1 MILLVAEKPSVA
13 NQHYKPMLERI
24 EGEKFTQGDG
34 CLIGKNHCI
43 TWCVGHLITL
53 APLDAYP
60 GFEGG
65 WRLSNLPLLP
75 EKFKLM
81 EIESTR
87 KQLAVV
93 RDMMARADVL
103 VNGADAG
110 REGNLIFDLILDYT
124 PDFRKKQIKRLWVNS
139 YVAKDLDKAWKNL
152 EDATERLNLSYA
164 ARLRQRADWMVGL
177 NATRAYTLTAGR
189 GKMISVGR
197 VQTPTLNLVVE
208 RDAIVEQF
216 KELFYYSVVGT
227 WKGFQAQLLD
237 DRRGSAGSPTLTK
250 DERGQRHP
258 EQREGSSEVI
268 KADAGT
274 ESGMTAEARV
284 TAEAKGVILSEA
296 QAKNPEKNPEL
307 AEGTAANG
315 DAGTESG
322 MTAEAKVAT
331 EAKVAADKQSNLKV
345 AIFEKESEA
354 NAVVERCS
362 PPTEISIAKIDVQQ
376 KKQFPQKP
384 FDLTELQK
392 EGNKRFKYSAQQV
405 LDCAQNLYEKKLLTY
420 PRTDSQYLPD
430 TMQQEAYALAQRL
443 ATPQEKSV
451 MRDGNENFVFIN
463 SSKVTDHFAII
474 PTGEEPQNLPE
485 MEENIYKL
493 AKERFVQAWLKPYVW
508 SEMEVLLEAA
518 KNGDA
523 GPSASSGTW
532 AGSPTLEIFRLK
544 LKRNEDLGF
553 RALVKEDKKKG
564 KKKGDSR
571 SEAGMTG
578 DAAAEG
584 KGDSDDITNIV
595 ETFPEWNVGD
605 HAPFDSLELQKKK
618 KSKPK
623 YFTEATLLAAM
634 KTAGKQI
641 ENEELAEAMKERGLG
656 TPATQAGIIETLK
669 KRGFIEAQKNYL
681 VSTQRGRE
689 VIALMDEKVKS
700 PEMTGEWEFKLSQVE
715 KGKLTPI
722 EFRDGIV
729 NYVKELF
736 EHLHQKYASQ
746 FERET
751 VTDAIPC
758 PKCSSPLEIAPWGYV
773 CKNAECGF
781 KAGHT
786 IAGRT
791 LSHAEMRTLL
801 RTGKSDLLSGFK
813 SKKGT
818 TFSATLTL
826 GDDGN
831 IGFEFSDDARAKT
844 PTNYKCP
851 KCGKTL
857 LDSGNRLICEGSD
870 VTTSN
875 NENSD
880 PTFTPDTAPTCDF
893 VFYKTIAGHVM
904 SDEEIAELF
913 NNGTTQIISGFLT
926 KKGATFNAKIVWDK
940 DFKATFAFENDG
952 HFHGT
957 ETKFNCPLC
966 KKKLE
971 ENKNAIFCPACN
983 FTLFKSVAGK
993 KLRVADIKALLTGGK
1008 TELLTGFKSKKG
1020 TEFDAY
1026 LKLGED
1032 GRTNFEFVHRDL
1044 PCPCCGDQL
1053 RFRSGTTTQTP
1064 NGEVQTLAAY
1074 VCMNPSCNYGIPKTF
1089 FQREFKDEEVE
1100 TLLKNKSTPILEPFK
1115 KNDTTFRAALELRE
1129 GGKIAFNKLTVE
1141 VIEKKK

>member
-177 NATRAYTLTAGR
+177 NATRAYTLPAGR

-250 DERGQRHP
+250 DERGDKGKEP
-258 EQREGSSEVI
+258 EVKGDSGSE
-268 KADAGT
+268 A
-274 ESGMTAEARV
+274 GMTMQEIA
-284 TAEAKGVILSEA
+284 S
-296 QAKNPEKNPEL
+296 
-307 AEGTAANG
+307 G
-315 DAGTESG
+315 DTPPRNDKSAPS
-322 MTAEAKVAT
+322 
-331 EAKVAADKQSNLKV
+331 DKQSNLKV
-345 AIFEKESEA
+345 AIFEKEEPA
-354 NAVVERCS
+354 QAVIDKCS
-362 PPTEISIAKIDVQQ
+362 PPEEATIAKIDIQQ

-430 TMQQEAYALAQRL
+430 TMQQEAYALAQKL

-451 MRDGNENFVFIN
+451 MRSVNENFVFIN

-508 SEMEVLLEAA
+508 NEMEVLLEAGE
-518 KNGDA
+518 NDG
-523 GPSASSGTW
+523 GSASS
-532 AGSPTLEIFRLK
+532 PTSEIFRLK

-553 RALVKEDKKKG
+553 RALVKEEKKKG
-564 KKKGDSR
+564 KKTKDERRETRDNATAEESKGD
-571 SEAGMTG
+571 G
-578 DAAAEG
+578 
-584 KGDSDDITNIV
+584 DDITNIV
-595 ETFPEWNVGD
+595 ETFPEWNLGD
-605 HAPFDSLELQKKK
+605 HAPFDNLELQKKK

-736 EHLHQKYASQ
+736 EHLRQKYGSQ

-751 VTDAIPC
+751 VTEAILC

-773 CKNAECGF
+773 CKNEECGF

-791 LSHAEMRTLL
+791 LSHAEMATLL
-801 RTGKSDLLSGFK
+801 KTGKSDLLSGFK

-875 NENSD
+875 NENGD
-880 PTFTPDTAPTCDF
+880 PTLTPDTAPTCDF

-904 SDEEIAELF
+904 SDTEIAELF
-913 NNGTTQIISGFLT
+913 SNGTTEIISGFLT
-926 KKGATFNAKIVWDK
+926 KKGTTFNAKVVWDK

-971 ENKNAIFCPACN
+971 ENKNAIFCPSCN

-1032 GRTNFEFVHRDL
+1032 GRTSFEFVHRDL
-1044 PCPCCGDQL
+1044 PCPICGDQL

-1074 VCMNPSCNYGIPKTF
+1074 VCMNPACNYGIPKTF
-1089 FQREFKDEEVE
+1089 FKRDFSDEEVE

-1141 VIEKKK
+1141 VIKKG

>member
-13 NQHYKPMLERI
+13 NQHYKSMLERI

-93 RDMMARADVL
+93 RDMMSKADVL

-124 PDFRKKQIKRLWVNS
+124 PDFRKKQVKRLWVNS

-227 WKGFQAQLLD
+227 WKGFQAQCVL
-237 DRRGSAGSPTLTK
+237 
-250 DERGQRHP
+250 DERGD
-258 EQREGSSEVI
+258 V
-268 KADAGT
+268 K
-274 ESGMTAEARV
+274 
-284 TAEAKGVILSEA
+284 
-296 QAKNPEKNPEL
+296 
-307 AEGTAANG
+307 G

-322 MTAEAKVAT
+322 MTAKNE
-331 EAKVAADKQSNLKV
+331 NLKV
-345 AIFEKESEA
+345 AIFEKEAEA
-354 NAVVERCS
+354 NAVVGRCS

-430 TMQQEAYALAQRL
+430 TMQQEAYVLAQKL
-443 ATPQEKSV
+443 ATPQEQAV
-451 MRDGNENFVFIN
+451 MRSVNENFVFIN

-474 PTGEEPQNLPE
+474 PTGEVPQGLPE

-508 SEMEVLLEAA
+508 NEMEVILEA
-518 KNGDA
+518 KDD
-523 GPSASSGTW
+523 
-532 AGSPTLEIFRLK
+532 LFRLK
-544 LKRNEDLGF
+544 LKQNEDLGF
-553 RALVKEDKKKG
+553 RALAKETKDERRKTKG
-564 KKKGDSR
+564 KKNDNDT
-571 SEAGMTG
+571 AV
-578 DAAAEG
+578 DG
-584 KGDSDDITNIV
+584 KGDGDDITNIV
-595 ETFPEWNVGD
+595 ESFPEWNVGD
-605 HAPFDSLELQKKK
+605 KNPFDSIELQKKK

-736 EHLHQKYASQ
+736 EHLRQKYGSQ

-751 VTDAIPC
+751 VTEAIPC

-791 LSHAEMRTLL
+791 LSHAEMATLL
-801 RTGKSDLLSGFK
+801 KNGKSDLLSGFK

-831 IGFEFSDDARAKT
+831 IGFEFSDDARAKI
-844 PTNYKCP
+844 PTAYKCP

-875 NENSD
+875 NENGD
-880 PTFTPDTAPTCDF
+880 PTLTPDTAPTCDF
-893 VFYKTIAGHVM
+893 VFYKTIAGHIM
-904 SDEEIAELF
+904 TDEEIAELF
-913 NNGTTQIISGFLT
+913 NNGTTEIISGFLT
-926 KKGATFNAKIVWDK
+926 KKGTQFSAKIVWDK

-983 FTLFKSVAGK
+983 FTLFKSMAGK
-993 KLRVADIKALLTGGK
+993 KLRVADIKALLTDGK

-1026 LKLGED
+1026 VKLGAD
-1032 GRTNFEFVHRDL
+1032 GRTSFEFVHRDL

-1053 RFRSGTTTQTP
+1053 RFRSGITTQGT
-1064 NGEVQTLAAY
+1064 NGETTKTLAAY
-1074 VCMNPSCNYGIPKTF
+1074 VCMNPACNYGIPKTF
-1089 FQREFKDEEVE
+1089 FKRDFSDEEVE

-1141 VIEKKK
+1141 VIEKG

>member
-227 WKGFQAQLLD
+227 WKGFQAQLLEE
-237 DRRGSAGSPTLTK
+237 RRETK

-258 EQREGSSEVI
+258 EQREGSSDSQGDSRSEP
-268 KADAGT
+268 
-274 ESGMTAEARV
+274 GMTSEASV
-284 TAEAKGVILSEA
+284 ATEAKSVILSEA
-296 QAKNPEKNPEL
+296 QAKSKDL
-307 AEGTAANG
+307 G
-315 DAGTESG
+315 
-322 MTAEAKVAT
+322 
-331 EAKVAADKQSNLKV
+331 SNLKV
-345 AIFEKESEA
+345 AIFEKEEPA
-354 NAVVERCS
+354 QAVIDKCS
-362 PPTEISIAKIDVQQ
+362 PPEEATIAKFDIQQ

-451 MRDGNENFVFIN
+451 MRGGNENFVFIN

-508 SEMEVLLEAA
+508 SEMEVLLDAA
-518 KNGDA
+518 N
-523 GPSASSGTW
+523 T
-532 AGSPTLEIFRLK
+532 EIFRLK

-553 RALVKEDKKKG
+553 RALVKEEKKKPSK
-564 KKKGDSR
+564 KKKGDAGTES
-571 SEAGMTG
+571 GMTG
-578 DAAAEG
+578 AGTGDESG
-584 KGDSDDITNIV
+584 KGDGDDITNIV
-595 ETFPEWNVGD
+595 ETFPEWNLGD

-736 EHLHQKYASQ
+736 EHLRQKYGSQ

-773 CKNAECGF
+773 CKNEECGF

-791 LSHAEMRTLL
+791 LSHAEMATLL
-801 RTGKSDLLSGFK
+801 KTGKSDLLSGFK

-875 NENSD
+875 NENGD
-880 PTFTPDTAPTCDF
+880 PTLTPDTAPTCDF

-904 SDEEIAELF
+904 SDTEIAELF
-913 NNGTTQIISGFLT
+913 SNGTTEIICGFLT
-926 KKGATFNAKIVWDK
+926 KKGTTFNAKVVWDK

-971 ENKNAIFCPACN
+971 ENKNAIFCPSCN

-1032 GRTNFEFVHRDL
+1032 GRTNFEFFHRDL

-1053 RFRSGTTTQTP
+1053 RFRSGSTTQTP

-1074 VCMNPSCNYGIPKTF
+1074 VCMNPACNYGIPKTF
-1089 FQREFKDEEVE
+1089 FKREFSDEEVE
-1100 TLLKNKSTPILEPFK
+1100 MLLKNKSTPILEPFK

-1141 VIEKKK
+1141 VIKKG

>member
-227 WKGFQAQLLD
+227 WKGFQAQLLEE
-237 DRRGSAGSPTLTK
+237 RRETK
-250 DERGQRHP
+250 DEMGQRHP
-258 EQREGSSEVI
+258 EQREGSSDSQGDSRSEP
-268 KADAGT
+268 
-274 ESGMTAEARV
+274 GMTSEASV
-284 TAEAKGVILSEA
+284 ATEAKSVILSEA
-296 QAKNPEKNPEL
+296 QAKSKDL
-307 AEGTAANG
+307 G
-315 DAGTESG
+315 
-322 MTAEAKVAT
+322 
-331 EAKVAADKQSNLKV
+331 SNLKV
-345 AIFEKESEA
+345 AIFEKEEPA
-354 NAVVERCS
+354 QTVIDKCS
-362 PPTEISIAKIDVQQ
+362 PPEEATIAKVDIQQ

-451 MRDGNENFVFIN
+451 MRGGNENFVFIN

-508 SEMEVLLEAA
+508 SEMEVLLEAGE
-518 KNGDA
+518 NDG
-523 GPSASSGTW
+523 GSASS
-532 AGSPTLEIFRLK
+532 PTSEIFRLK

-553 RALVKEDKKKG
+553 RALVKEEKKKG

-571 SEAGMTG
+571 SEAGMTS
-578 DAAAEG
+578 DAKGADSEG
-584 KGDSDDITNIV
+584 KGDGDDITNIV
-595 ETFPEWNVGD
+595 ETFPEWNLGD

-736 EHLHQKYASQ
+736 EHLRQKYGSQ

-773 CKNAECGF
+773 CKNEECGF

-791 LSHAEMRTLL
+791 LSHAEMATLL
-801 RTGKSDLLSGFK
+801 KTGKSDLLSGFK

-875 NENSD
+875 NENGD
-880 PTFTPDTAPTCDF
+880 PTLTPDTAPTCDF

-904 SDEEIAELF
+904 SDTEIAELF
-913 NNGTTQIISGFLT
+913 SNGTTEIICGFLT
-926 KKGATFNAKIVWDK
+926 KKGTTFNAKVVWDK

-971 ENKNAIFCPACN
+971 ENKNAIFCPSCN

-1032 GRTNFEFVHRDL
+1032 GRTNFEFFHRDL

-1053 RFRSGTTTQTP
+1053 RFRSGSTTQTP

-1074 VCMNPSCNYGIPKTF
+1074 VCMNPACNYGIPKTF
-1089 FQREFKDEEVE
+1089 FKREFSDEEVE
-1100 TLLKNKSTPILEPFK
+1100 MLLKNKSTPILEPFK

-1141 VIEKKK
+1141 VIKKG

>member
-93 RDMMARADVL
+93 RDMMAKADVL

-227 WKGFQAQLLD
+227 WKGFQAQLVKSENKEEKGD
-237 DRRGSAGSPTLTK
+237 SGTPV
-250 DERGQRHP
+250 DE
-258 EQREGSSEVI
+258 
-268 KADAGT
+268 
-274 ESGMTAEARV
+274 
-284 TAEAKGVILSEA
+284 
-296 QAKNPEKNPEL
+296 
-307 AEGTAANG
+307 
-315 DAGTESG
+315 
-322 MTAEAKVAT
+322 
-331 EAKVAADKQSNLKV
+331 KVAADKQSNLKV
-345 AIFEKESEA
+345 AIFEKEEPA
-354 NAVVERCS
+354 QAVIDKCS
-362 PPTEISIAKIDVQQ
+362 PPEEATITKIDIQQ

-451 MRDGNENFVFIN
+451 MRGGNENFVFIN

-508 SEMEVLLEAA
+508 SEMEVLLDAA
-518 KNGDA
+518 NA
-523 GPSASSGTW
+523 
-532 AGSPTLEIFRLK
+532 EIFRLK

-553 RALVKEDKKKG
+553 RALVKEEKKKG

-571 SEAGMTG
+571 SEAGMTN
-578 DAAAEG
+578 DAKGSDADG
-584 KGDSDDITNIV
+584 KGDGDDITNIV

-773 CKNAECGF
+773 CKNEECGF

-857 LDSGNRLICEGSD
+857 LDSGNRLICEGND

-875 NENSD
+875 NENGD
-880 PTFTPDTAPTCDF
+880 PTLTPDTAPTCDF

-913 NNGTTQIISGFLT
+913 SNGTTQIISGFLT
-926 KKGATFNAKIVWDK
+926 KKGTTFNAKVVWDK

-1032 GRTNFEFVHRDL
+1032 GHTNFEFVHRDL
-1044 PCPCCGDQL
+1044 PCPICGDQL

-1074 VCMNPSCNYGIPKTF
+1074 VCMNPACNYGIPKTF

-1141 VIEKKK
+1141 VIKKG

>member
-1 MILLVAEKPSVA
+1 M
-13 NQHYKPMLERI
+13 
-24 EGEKFTQGDG
+24 
-34 CLIGKNHCI
+34 
-43 TWCVGHLITL
+43 
-53 APLDAYP
+53 
-60 GFEGG
+60 
-65 WRLSNLPLLP
+65 
-75 EKFKLM
+75 
-81 EIESTR
+81 
-87 KQLAVV
+87 
-93 RDMMARADVL
+93 
-103 VNGADAG
+103 
-110 REGNLIFDLILDYT
+110 
-124 PDFRKKQIKRLWVNS
+124 
-139 YVAKDLDKAWKNL
+139 
-152 EDATERLNLSYA
+152 NLSYA

-250 DERGQRHP
+250 DERGEKPQP
-258 EQREGSSEVI
+258 DKATELAEVPKNVSSE
-268 KADAGT
+268 A
-274 ESGMTAEARV
+274 SGVAEAN
-284 TAEAKGVILSEA
+284 GVILSEA
-296 QAKNPEKNPEL
+296 QAKSKDL
-307 AEGTAANG
+307 G
-315 DAGTESG
+315 
-322 MTAEAKVAT
+322 
-331 EAKVAADKQSNLKV
+331 SNLKV
-345 AIFEKESEA
+345 AIFEKEEPA
-354 NAVVERCS
+354 QAVIDKCS
-362 PPTEISIAKIDVQQ
+362 PPEEATIAKIDIQQ

-443 ATPQEKSV
+443 ASPQEKSV
-451 MRDGNENFVFIN
+451 MRGGNENFVFIN

-474 PTGEEPQNLPE
+474 PTGEDPQNLPE

-508 SEMEVLLEAA
+508 SEMEVLLDAA
-518 KNGDA
+518 NA
-523 GPSASSGTW
+523 
-532 AGSPTLEIFRLK
+532 EIFRLK

-553 RALVKEDKKKG
+553 RALAKETKDERRKTKG
-564 KKKGDSR
+564 KKSDN
-571 SEAGMTG
+571 
-578 DAAAEG
+578 DVAAEG

-773 CKNAECGF
+773 CKNEECGF

-791 LSHAEMRTLL
+791 LSHAEMATLL
-801 RTGKSDLLSGFK
+801 KTGKSDLLSGFK

-875 NENSD
+875 NENGD
-880 PTFTPDTAPTCDF
+880 PTLTPDTAPTCDF

-904 SDEEIAELF
+904 SDTEIAELF
-913 NNGTTQIISGFLT
+913 SNGTTEIISGFLT
-926 KKGATFNAKIVWDK
+926 KKGTTFNAKIVWDK

-1020 TEFDAY
+1020 TDFDAY

-1074 VCMNPSCNYGIPKTF
+1074 VCMNPACNYGIPKAF

-1129 GGKIAFNKLTVE
+1129 GGKLAFNKLTVE
-1141 VIEKKK
+1141 VIKKG

>member
-93 RDMMARADVL
+93 RDMMSKADVL

-124 PDFRKKQIKRLWVNS
+124 PDFRKKQVKRLWVNS

-237 DRRGSAGSPTLTK
+237 ERRETK

-258 EQREGSSEVI
+258 EQRDGSSEVI
-268 KADAGT
+268 KGDAGT
-274 ESGMTAEARV
+274 ASGMTSEASV
-284 TAEAKGVILSEA
+284 ATEAKSVILSEA
-296 QAKNPEKNPEL
+296 QAKSKDL
-307 AEGTAANG
+307 G
-315 DAGTESG
+315 
-322 MTAEAKVAT
+322 
-331 EAKVAADKQSNLKV
+331 SNLKV
-345 AIFEKESEA
+345 AIFEKEEPA
-354 NAVVERCS
+354 QAVIDKCS
-362 PPTEISIAKIDVQQ
+362 PPEEATIAKIDIQQ

-508 SEMEVLLEAA
+508 SEMEVLLQTRDERRET
-518 KNGDA
+518 KEGNENGDSRSEA
-523 GPSASSGTW
+523 GMTSS
-532 AGSPTLEIFRLK
+532 EIFRLK

-553 RALVKEDKKKG
+553 RALVKEEKKKG
-564 KKKGDSR
+564 KKKEDSR
-571 SEAGMTG
+571 SEAGMTSEAKG
-578 DAAAEG
+578 SDADG
-584 KGDSDDITNIV
+584 KGDGDDITNIV
-595 ETFPEWNVGD
+595 ETFPEWNLGD

-736 EHLHQKYASQ
+736 EHLRQKYGSQ

-751 VTDAIPC
+751 VTEAIPC

-786 IAGRT
+786 IASRT
-791 LSHAEMRTLL
+791 LSHAEMATLL
-801 RTGKSDLLSGFK
+801 KNGKSDLLSGFK

-826 GDDGN
+826 GEDGN
-831 IGFEFSDDARAKT
+831 IGFEFSDDARAKI
-844 PTNYKCP
+844 PTAYKCP

-875 NENSD
+875 NENGD
-880 PTFTPDTAPTCDF
+880 PTLTPDTAPTCDF
-893 VFYKTIAGHVM
+893 VFYKTIAGHIM
-904 SDEEIAELF
+904 TDEEIAELF
-913 NNGTTQIISGFLT
+913 NNSTTEIISGFLT
-926 KKGATFNAKIVWDK
+926 KKGTQFSAKIVWDK

-993 KLRVADIKALLTGGK
+993 KLRVADIKALLTDGK

-1026 LKLGED
+1026 IKLGAD
-1032 GRTNFEFVHRDL
+1032 GRTSFEFVHRDL

-1053 RFRSGTTTQTP
+1053 RFRSGTVTQNA
-1064 NGEVQTLAAY
+1064 NGETTKTLAAY
-1074 VCMNPSCNYGIPKTF
+1074 VCMNPACNYGIPKTF

-1129 GGKIAFNKLTVE
+1129 SGKIAFNKLTVE
-1141 VIEKKK
+1141 VISKK